1 MATPQERALELQK
14 AAERQRQ
21 LRIDYGTVFGSL
33 AGQRVLEDLKKRYGW
48 NGAVENPSAR
58 VGARAEDVFLI
69 DGMKEPVRH
78 ILAMLQPVDE
88 QPKPTEAHANE

>member
-1 MATPQERALELQK
+1 MNAPERTIEVQK
-14 AAERQRQ
+14 AAERQKQ
-21 LRIDYGTVFGSL
+21 LRLDYGAVFGSL

-48 NGAVENPSAR
+48 NGAVELPTAR

-88 QPKPTEAHANE
+88 QPKPTTAHANE